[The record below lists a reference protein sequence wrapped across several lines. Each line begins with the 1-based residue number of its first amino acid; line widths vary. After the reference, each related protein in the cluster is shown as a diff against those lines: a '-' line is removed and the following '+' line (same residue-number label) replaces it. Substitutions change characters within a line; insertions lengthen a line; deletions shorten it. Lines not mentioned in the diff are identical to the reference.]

1 MPCSLQSLLLVLE
14 SFARCCPNVNRSLGQ
29 KAASRVKRMTKH
41 SRNARSDDE
50 LPLLLVAV
58 SCFKAA
64 VKLRARAWRAIDL
77 VCSVMERFWLFV
89 DKSSEV

>member
-1 MPCSLQSLLLVLE
+1 MPCSLQLLLLVLE

-64 VKLRARAWRAIDL
+64 CEASKLVLGVQLILYVR
-77 VCSVMERFWLFV
+77 
-89 DKSSEV
+89 